1 MPVKS
6 FRMPAHACNAHLHII
21 DPAYPNDGKAEAQI
35 GTVSMYRQLAEE
47 LQLERAVFVQAKPF
61 GTDNTCLTDAIA
73 CFGAENAR
81 GIAAVQP
88 DVTDAELEA
97 LHAKGV
103 RGLRYSVW
111 NPSNAVVSID
121 GCPGMAERV
130 KAFGW
135 NIQIHSS
142 ALQIAAWRDMIA
154 SLPTKVVID
163 HMGRMDPHKGR
174 DDPAFRVVCDL
185 IDRGNTWVKLS
196 GPYLNTAGGA
206 PWDDA
211 TALARAF
218 AEYAP
223 ERVVWGSDYP
233 HVTEKVKPSEAI
245 LAEMISQ
252 WLPTERPR
260 ELSLVRNPEEVYGFR
275 AEA

>member
-1 MPVKS
+1 MSVKS

-21 DPAYPNDGKAEAQI
+21 DPTYPNDGKAETQI

-47 LQLERAVFVQAKPF
+47 LQLERDVFVQAKPF

-73 CFGAENAR
+73 RFGAKNAR
-81 GIAAVQP
+81 GIAVVQP

-111 NPSNAVVSID
+111 NPSNAIVSID
-121 GCPGMAERV
+121 GCPGMAKRV

-174 DDPAFRVVCDL
+174 DDPAFRVVCEL
-185 IDRGNTWVKLS
+185 IDRGNTWLKLS
-196 GPYLNTAGGA
+196 GPYLNTTSGV

-211 TALARAF
+211 AALARAF

-233 HVTEKVKPSEAI
+233 HVTEKVKPSEAV
-245 LAEMISQ
+245 LTEMISQ
-252 WLPTERPR
+252 WFPTDEARRLALVDIPR
-260 ELSLVRNPEEVYGFR
+260 NYTDL
-275 AEA
+275 

>member
-1 MPVKS
+1 M
-6 FRMPAHACNAHLHII
+6 
-21 DPAYPNDGKAEAQI
+21 
-35 GTVSMYRQLAEE
+35 
-47 LQLERAVFVQAKPF
+47 
-61 GTDNTCLTDAIA
+61 
-73 CFGAENAR
+73 
-81 GIAAVQP
+81 
-88 DVTDAELEA
+88 
-97 LHAKGV
+97 

-121 GCPGMAERV
+121 DCSNMAERV
-130 KAFGW
+130 KVFDW

-142 ALQIAAWRDMIA
+142 ALQIAMWRNMIA

-174 DDPAFRVVCDL
+174 DDPAFRVVCEL

-196 GPYLNTAGGA
+196 GPYLNTASGT

-233 HVTEKVKPSEAI
+233 HVTEKVKPSETA
-245 LAEMISQ
+245 LTEMISQ
-252 WLPTERPR
+252 WFPTDKARR
-260 ELSLVRNPEEVYGFR
+260 LALVDNPEELYGFMS
-275 AEA
+275 

>member
-174 DDPAFRVVCDL
+174 DDPAFRVVCEL

>member
-35 GTVSMYRQLAEE
+35 GTVSMYRRLAEE

-73 CFGAENAR
+73 RFGAENAR
-81 GIAAVQP
+81 GIAVVQP

-121 GCPGMAERV
+121 GCPIMAERV

-174 DDPAFRVVCDL
+174 DDPAFRVVCEL

-252 WLPTERPR
+252 WLPTERSR
-260 ELSLVRNPEEVYGFR
+260 ELALVRNPEEVYGFR

>member
-81 GIAAVQP
+81 GIAVVQP
-88 DVTDAELEA
+88 DVTDTELEA

-174 DDPAFRVVCDL
+174 DDPAFRVVCEL

>member
-121 GCPGMAERV
+121 GCPIMAERV

-174 DDPAFRVVCDL
+174 DDPAFRVVCEL
-185 IDRGNTWVKLS
+185 IDQGNTWVKLS
-196 GPYLNTAGGA
+196 GPYLNTASGT

-211 TALARAF
+211 AALARAF

-233 HVTEKVKPSEAI
+233 HVTEKVKPSETV
-245 LAEMISQ
+245 LTEMISQ
-252 WLPTERPR
+252 WFPTDKARR
-260 ELSLVRNPEEVYGFR
+260 LALVDNPEELYGFIG
-275 AEA
+275 

>member
-81 GIAAVQP
+81 GIAVVQP

-174 DDPAFRVVCDL
+174 DDPAFRVVCEL

-245 LAEMISQ
+245 LAEMIRSE
-252 WLPTERPR
+252 ERR
-260 ELSLVRNPEEVYGFR
+260 
-275 AEA
+275 